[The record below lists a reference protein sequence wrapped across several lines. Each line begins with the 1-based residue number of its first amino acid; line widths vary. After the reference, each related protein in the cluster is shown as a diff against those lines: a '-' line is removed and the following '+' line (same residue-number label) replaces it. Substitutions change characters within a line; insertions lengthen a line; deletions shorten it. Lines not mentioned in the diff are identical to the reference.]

1 MKNRNEQPSA
11 KQNVKNEMQDRSNQN
26 MKNKTENRME
36 SCSKNRDMKNSMNN
50 VKKEMR
56 TENNMK

>member
-11 KQNVKNEMQDRSNQN
+11 KQNVKNEMQDRNDRN
-26 MKNKTENRME
+26 MKNKTENRVE